1 MLIACLQTSIR
12 LIAFCAP
19 ALTVN
24 CPIVLLF
31 RLCAYCVL
39 QTSIRLIAF
48 CASALTVNF
57 QNYFLLFVFAFLFA
71 AEIDSAYFVFA
82 LWLFAILRRCAYC
95 SFALNIDSVNGVLCI
110 GVDCCPPD
118 VR

>member
-1 MLIACLQTSIR
+1 MSDSVVVSSVCLRRAANIDSVNR
-12 LIAFCAP
+12 L
-19 ALTVN
+19 LWV
-24 CPIVLLF
+24 
-31 RLCAYCVL
+31 
-39 QTSIRLIAF
+39 S
-48 CASALTVNF
+48 LTVNF

>member
-1 MLIACLQTSIR
+1 MSDVGVVSSRSLSRVENLDSVNR
-12 LIAFCAP
+12 L
-19 ALTVN
+19 
-24 CPIVLLF
+24 
-31 RLCAYCVL
+31 LCV
-39 QTSIRLIAF
+39 S
-48 CASALTVNF
+48 LTVNF

-95 SFALNIDSVNGVLCI
+95 SFALKIDSVNSVLCI